1 MKCPFSPLLFNIA
14 LKILAKALR
23 QDREIEGIQTGKE
36 KVKLD
41 VITYDMIL
49 YVKNPKYTHTHTHTK
64 TLLEL
69 IKKFSSAKL

>member
-23 QDREIEGIQTGKE
+23 QDREIEGIQIGKE

-49 YVKNPKYTHTHTHTK
+49 YVKNPKYTHTHTHTHQD
-64 TLLEL
+64 TTRAN
-69 IKKFSSAKL
+69 KKV

>member
-49 YVKNPKYTHTHTHTK
+49 YVKNPKYTHTHTHTQRHY
-64 TLLEL
+64 
-69 IKKFSSAKL
+69 

>member
-49 YVKNPKYTHTHTHTK
+49 YVKNPKYTHTHTHKDT
-64 TLLEL
+64 TRAN
-69 IKKFSSAKL
+69 KKV

>member
-23 QDREIEGIQTGKE
+23 QDREREGIQTGKE

-49 YVKNPKYTHTHTHTK
+49 YVKNPKYTHTHTHTQRHY
-64 TLLEL
+64 
-69 IKKFSSAKL
+69 

>member
-23 QDREIEGIQTGKE
+23 QDREIEGIQIGKE

>member
-23 QDREIEGIQTGKE
+23 QDREIEGIQIGKE

-49 YVKNPKYTHTHTHTK
+49 YVKNPKYTPHTHQDTTRAN
-64 TLLEL
+64 
-69 IKKFSSAKL
+69 KKV